1 MGKKRKRIFR
11 TPEERAAWEAHYQER
26 QRELE
31 RLIERAK
38 AEATRD
44 MTPDQREAFEELHRD
59 PGRALEYYIERGKA
73 ELEAKRKS
81 A

>member
-1 MGKKRKRIFR
+1 M
-11 TPEERAAWEAHYQER
+11 RASTWKARHEER

-31 RLIERAK
+31 
-38 AEATRD
+38 
-44 MTPDQREAFEELHRD
+44 
-59 PGRALEYYIERGKA
+59 YYIERAKA